1 MRTRGA
7 SGEFAFRGKKTE
19 DALRDVGDSMKE
31 VFRGVEES
39 FTSIKFT
46 APGWLSGIGGYAE
59 KHATT
64 PVAAARA
71 PEPVLSQDD
80 AAMRQHCSA
89 LERLVEMGLSPQAG
103 KVALRHLDS
112 WLVSDV
118 GRAEM
123 AVAEAEAFASGEPI
137 LHVGDAIRLDGLVKN
152 RETNGR
158 LGTLEAYGAE
168 SHRWKVRLADDQVFW
183 IKPKLLRPLE
193 SKRLPLPD
201 PASPKTTGTDD
212 DAKQSKAL
220 AAAWAKFEASQAA
233 WKERH
238 EAREIELLEKEEELR
253 KMQEALDESP
263 VRHVSVEK
271 PPPLAFFVSDE
282 TSVQTVP
289 SDYVE
294 EEQETDEMWDM
305 DWSAVASGAR
315 PS

>member
-1 MRTRGA
+1 
-7 SGEFAFRGKKTE
+7 
-19 DALRDVGDSMKE
+19 MKE

-46 APGWLSGIGGYAE
+46 RPGWLSGIGGYAE
-59 KHATT
+59 KQAT
-64 PVAAARA
+64 PVAAAVGA
-71 PEPVLSQDD
+71 GPEPVQSQDD

-112 WLVSDV
+112 WLVSEA
-118 GRAEM
+118 GREEM

-183 IKPKLLRPLE
+183 IKPKLLRPLK
-193 SKRLPLPD
+193 SKRLPLLD
-201 PASPKTTGTDD
+201 PSAPNRAGTDEN
-212 DAKQSKAL
+212 AQQSKAL
-220 AAAWAKFEASQAA
+220 AAAWAKFEASQIA

-263 VRHVSVEK
+263 MRHSSVENSS
-271 PPPLAFFVSDE
+271 PLTCIVADE

-294 EEQETDEMWDM
+294 EEQEADEMWDM
-305 DWSAVASGAR
+305 DWSAVAAGAR